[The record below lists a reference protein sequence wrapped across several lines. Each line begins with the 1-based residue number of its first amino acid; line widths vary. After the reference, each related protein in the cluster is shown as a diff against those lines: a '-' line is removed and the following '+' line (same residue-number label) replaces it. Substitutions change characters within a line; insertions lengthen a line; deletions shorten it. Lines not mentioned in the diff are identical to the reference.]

1 MGELMNGAVRQLFRK
16 KGRTWL
22 TVSAIAVGVMMVAV
36 VSVLSRAGR
45 VVIDRELESMGMN
58 GLSITAAQTEPLLD
72 GEALEAVRG
81 LSCVT
86 SAMPLSITYG
96 EVSLGATSQQAVLC
110 GIDAG
115 ADQVISLSRKHG
127 RLITRGDVSARLRVC
142 VVDEAVAEAAY
153 GRSNVVGKTMTVRV
167 GEQRYALTVVGVTET
182 GSSLLQNVTALIPGM
197 VYLPY
202 TTAQE
207 LTGQTAFDQIAVR
220 TDEAETAWVER
231 RIEQTLSRLYDNN
244 LIRTD
249 DLATQKDRLGRVVD
263 AVGVLLAAISGISL
277 LVSGI
282 GIMTVML
289 SSVSE
294 RTREIG
300 IKKAIG
306 ATSGRILREF
316 LAEAV
321 LLSLG
326 GGLIGILP
334 AATLAL
340 VLSANGVA
348 MSGVF
353 GVFALLCVFSLLVG
367 CVFGVYPA
375 YKASR
380 LPPVEALRNE
390 S

>member
-1 MGELMNGAVRQLFRK
+1 MGELMSGALKQLFRK

-45 VVIDRELESMGMN
+45 LVIDRELDSMGMN
-58 GLSITAAQTEPLLD
+58 GLSVTAIQTEPLLD
-72 GEALEAVRG
+72 GEALETVRS

-86 SAMPLSITYG
+86 SAMPLSIAYG
-96 EVSLGATSQQAVLC
+96 DVSLGATSQEAVVC

-115 ADQVISLSRKHG
+115 ADQVISLTRKHG
-127 RLITRGDVSARLRVC
+127 RMITRGDVSARSRIC
-142 VVDEAVAEAAY
+142 VVDEAVAKEAY
-153 GRSNVVGKTMTVRV
+153 GRSNVVGKTVTVRI
-167 GEQRYALTVVGVTET
+167 GEQSYPLTVVGVTEA

-197 VYLPY
+197 VYIPY

-207 LTGQTAFDQIAVR
+207 LTGQTVFDQIAVR
-220 TDEAETAWVER
+220 TAESDTARVQQ
-231 RIEQTLSRLYDNN
+231 RIEKTLGRLYGGTG

-263 AVGVLLAAISGISL
+263 AVGVLLAAISAISL

-306 ATSGRILREF
+306 ATSGRIMREF

-326 GGLIGILP
+326 GGLIGVLP
-334 AATLAL
+334 AGILAVML
-340 VLSANGVA
+340 FANGITA
-348 MSGVF
+348 GGLLTVF
-353 GVFALLCVFSLLVG
+353 GLLLGFSLLVG

-380 LPPVEALRNE
+380 LPPVEALRSE
-390 S
+390 